1 MKRLSLLIAILVQLT
16 AMQAAEVTDGFKTIG
31 EGVTVLKAG
40 DTLTI
45 MPGEYRGQISAALA
59 GTAEAPPR
67 NGGWMACAVCS
78 APLRRNL
85 STGPNRYH

>member
-16 AMQAAEVTDGFKTIG
+16 AMQAAEVTDGFNTIG

-45 MPGEYRGQISAALA
+45 MPG
-59 GTAEAPPR
+59 
-67 NGGWMACAVCS
+67 
-78 APLRRNL
+78 
-85 STGPNRYH
+85 